1 MTIRSTASAWLK
13 LNFPKEINSAT
24 RTSKFYPE
32 RELWFFTFPT
42 TYFEKNEN
50 ETLNILC
57 EHETKKNDFYSFKVP
72 FSVSNENK
80 SNFDI
85 RRNGEKFDLHISARN
100 TEKFI
105 EKRSKNKIDFKKY
118 LQKSL

>member
-1 MTIRSTASAWLK
+1 MTIRNTATTWLK
-13 LNFPKEINSAT
+13 LNFPNETKSAT

-32 RELWFFTFPT
+32 RELWFFTFPAS
-42 TYFEKNEN
+42 YFENTKN

-57 EHETKKNDFYSFKVP
+57 EHESDKNEFYLLKVP
-72 FSVSNENK
+72 FSVFKENK

-85 RRNGEKFDLHISARN
+85 RRNGESFDLHISARN